1 MMGTKEGTNE
11 LGDGTVAASV
21 GAGGE
26 YNELEARQ
34 KAKRLWSPV
43 NF

>member
-1 MMGTKEGTNE
+1 MGTKEGTNE

-26 YNELEARQ
+26 YNELEARPKSQ
-34 KAKRLWSPV
+34 EVVEPC
-43 NF
+43 